1 MYDFIHLSHL
11 STFFV
16 QFVESSVLCFLWVD
30 KQIFKKDSTHY
41 LLLSAIE
48 AGGLP
53 GSLKQTHKKP
63 HLSLL
68 KYKSKL

>member
-1 MYDFIHLSHL
+1 MYDFIHL

-30 KQIFKKDSTHY
+30 KQIFKKDSIHY

-48 AGGLP
+48 AGDLP

>member
-30 KQIFKKDSTHY
+30 KQTFKKDSTHY

-48 AGGLP
+48 AGDLP

>member
-1 MYDFIHLSHL
+1 VYDFIHLSHL

-48 AGGLP
+48 AGDLP